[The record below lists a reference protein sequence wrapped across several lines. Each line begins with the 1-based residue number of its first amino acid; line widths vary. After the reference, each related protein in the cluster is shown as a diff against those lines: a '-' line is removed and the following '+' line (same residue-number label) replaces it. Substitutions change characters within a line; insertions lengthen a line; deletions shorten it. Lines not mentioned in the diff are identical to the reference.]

1 MVGNLVGVGVEEVG
15 SLMVGVGEGVGS
27 HLVEEGMVHFLLEE
41 VGNLM
46 VEEGVVV
53 GSLMV
58 VVAVVVGSHLVVV
71 ASVEQQRHRPG
82 QPRTKI

>member
-1 MVGNLVGVGVEEVG
+1 MGSLVGVGVGEVG
-15 SLMVGVGEGVGS
+15 SLMVGVVEGVGS

-46 VEEGVVV
+46 EEEVVVV

-58 VVAVVVGSHLVVV
+58 VVVVAVGNHLVVV
-71 ASVEQQRHRPG
+71 ASVEQRQHRPG